1 MIRWVL
7 WLFCLLIVFTNTAR
21 SQTEAIMTDPD
32 VFLDAINA
40 FENKDFLTAVELFT
54 VLADQGEPTSQH
66 NLSILYFK
74 GLGSPLNYKRALY
87 WAWRASLGGSEPAM
101 SLVDDVRDI
110 ATDELIEAVSE
121 EIVTEL
127 TAKAMLGDTGAPE
140 RLGKTYYN
148 LFVEPDLQMAY
159 TWLLISQAFGYE
171 AASEMISEIEDS
183 IEVVDRII
191 YQEEATEIFLKI
203 PK

>member
-1 MIRWVL
+1 MTRRLL
-7 WLFCLLIVFTNTAR
+7 WLFCLLIAFTNTAR
-21 SQTEAIMTDPD
+21 SQTESSMTDPD
-32 VFLDAINA
+32 IFVDAIEA
-40 FENKDFLTAVELFT
+40 VENKDFLTAVELFT

-74 GLGSPLNYKRALY
+74 GLGSPLNYRKALY
-87 WAWRASLGGSEPAM
+87 WAWRASLAGSEPAM
-101 SLVDDVRDI
+101 RLVDDVRDI

-127 TAKAMLGDTGAPE
+127 TAKAMSGDTGAPE
-140 RLGKTYYN
+140 KLGKTYYN

-159 TWLLISQAFGYE
+159 TWLLISQAFGFE
-171 AASEMISEIEDS
+171 TVSEMISKIEGS
-183 IEVVDRII
+183 IEIVDRII

>member
-7 WLFCLLIVFTNTAR
+7 CLFCLLIVFTNTAR
-21 SQTEAIMTDPD
+21 SQTEPIMTDPD
-32 VFLDAINA
+32 VFVDAINA

-101 SLVDDVRDI
+101 LLVDDVRDI

-171 AASEMISEIEDS
+171 TASEMISEIEDS

>member
-1 MIRWVL
+1 MIR
-7 WLFCLLIVFTNTAR
+7 IVFALVCAATIFANTANA
-21 SQTEAIMTDPD
+21 QTEPVGADPD
-32 VFLDAINA
+32 VFVNAINA
-40 FENKDFLTAVELFT
+40 FEKKDFQTAVELFT

-87 WAWRASLGGSEPAM
+87 WAWRASLGGSELAM
-101 SLVDDVRDI
+101 ALVDDVRDI
-110 ATDELIEAVSE
+110 VTEELVGAVSK

-127 TAKAMLGDTGAPE
+127 TAKAMAGDKNSPE

-148 LFVEPDLQMAY
+148 LFVEPDLKMAY
-159 TWLLISQAFGYE
+159 IWFLISQAFGNE
-171 AASEMISEIEDS
+171 TVSEMISEIEDL
-183 IEVVDRII
+183 IEVADRIT
-191 YQEEATEIFLKI
+191 YQEEATETFLEI

>member
-7 WLFCLLIVFTNTAR
+7 CLFCLLIVFTNTAR
-21 SQTEAIMTDPD
+21 SQTEATMTDPD
-32 VFLDAINA
+32 IFVDAINA

-101 SLVDDVRDI
+101 RLVDDVRDI
-110 ATDELIEAVSE
+110 VTDELIEAVSE

-171 AASEMISEIEDS
+171 TASEMISEIEDS

-191 YQEEATEIFLKI
+191 YQEEATEIFLEI

>member
-1 MIRWVL
+1 MTRRLL
-7 WLFCLLIVFTNTAR
+7 WLFCLLIAFTNTAR
-21 SQTEAIMTDPD
+21 SQTESSMTDPD
-32 VFLDAINA
+32 ILVDAIEA
-40 FENKDFLTAVELFT
+40 VENKDFLTAVELFT

-87 WAWRASLGGSEPAM
+87 WAWRAFLGGSEPAM

-127 TAKAMLGDTGAPE
+127 TAKAMLGDTSAPE
-140 RLGKTYYN
+140 KLGKTYYN

-159 TWLLISQAFGYE
+159 TWLLISQAFGFE
-171 AASEMISEIEDS
+171 TASVMISEIEGS
-183 IEVVDRII
+183 IEIVDRII

>member
-1 MIRWVL
+1 MTRFFSR
-7 WLFCLLIVFTNTAR
+7 LFFALLVFVNTAHA
-21 SQTEAIMTDPD
+21 QTEPVTTDPE
-32 VFLDAINA
+32 VFVNAINA
-40 FENKDFLTAVELFT
+40 FEQKDFQTAVELFT

-87 WAWRASLGGSEPAM
+87 WAWRASLGGSEAAM
-101 SLVDDVRDI
+101 VLVDDVRDI
-110 ATDELIEAVSE
+110 VTDDLVGTVSE

-127 TAKAMLGDTGAPE
+127 TARAMAGDRDAPE

-148 LFVEPDLQMAY
+148 LFVEPDLKMAY
-159 TWLLISQAFGYE
+159 IWFLISQAFGNE
-171 AASEMISEIEDS
+171 TVGKMISEIEDL
-183 IEVVDRII
+183 IEVADRIT
-191 YQEEATEIFLKI
+191 YQEEATETFLEI

>member
-1 MIRWVL
+1 MTRRLL
-7 WLFCLLIVFTNTAR
+7 WLFCLLIAFTNTAR
-21 SQTEAIMTDPD
+21 SQTESSMTDPD
-32 VFLDAINA
+32 IFVDAIEA
-40 FENKDFLTAVELFT
+40 VENKDFLTAVELFT

-87 WAWRASLGGSEPAM
+87 WAWHAFLGGSEPAM
-101 SLVDDVRDI
+101 RLVDDVRDI

-140 RLGKTYYN
+140 KLGKTYYN

-159 TWLLISQAFGYE
+159 TWLLISQAFGFE
-171 AASEMISEIEDS
+171 TASVMISEIESS
-183 IEVVDRII
+183 IEIVDRII